1 MLVAL
6 LGRKYKLHN
15 MKSLI
20 ILIFVLAPILLF
32 SQASISELRDGK
44 DMYVEKIV
52 CLTDSLGNKT
62 RSVEMYIDNVDYL
75 VLADSRLSSLE
86 LEDDGKGFFLLLCDG
101 KKLLLVKTYH
111 RFDTPRDIYRSVLD
125 KGPRYDMNFKVRGM
139 TSINGVNVLV
149 DDSTPKGLFK
159 TIKKGH
165 YFINK
170 EIIPDV
176 DYYGYRELKKILP
189 KPAIIAIID
198 L

>member
-32 SQASISELRDGK
+32 SQASISELRDGR
-44 DMYVEKIV
+44 DLYVTKSV
-52 CLTDSLGNKT
+52 YFTDSLGNKLIN
-62 RSVEMYIDNVDYL
+62 VEMYIDNVDYL

-101 KKLLLVKTYH
+101 KKLFLVKTYH
-111 RFDTPRDIYRSVLD
+111 RFDTPRDISRRVLN
-125 KGPRYDMNFKVRGM
+125 KGPRYDTYFRVRGV

-149 DDSTPKGLFK
+149 DDFTPEDLFK

-165 YFINK
+165 HFIDK
-170 EIIPDV
+170 EIIPDL
-176 DYYGYRELKKILP
+176 DYYGYIELEKTLP
-189 KPAIIAIID
+189 KPTIIAIID